1 MDDIIDAINAGSNYQ
16 HPVTRQTV
24 SEHLQ
29 IPPIDLLIRTGG
41 EKRLSNGTNR
51 VKDDLVHDQHQKLGI
66 NA

>member
-41 EKRLSNGTNR
+41 EKRLSNGMIWQLAYSELYFC
-51 VKDDLVHDQHQKLGI
+51 DCF
-66 NA
+66 

>member
-29 IPPIDLLIRTGG
+29 MI
-41 EKRLSNGTNR
+41 
-51 VKDDLVHDQHQKLGI
+51 
-66 NA
+66 